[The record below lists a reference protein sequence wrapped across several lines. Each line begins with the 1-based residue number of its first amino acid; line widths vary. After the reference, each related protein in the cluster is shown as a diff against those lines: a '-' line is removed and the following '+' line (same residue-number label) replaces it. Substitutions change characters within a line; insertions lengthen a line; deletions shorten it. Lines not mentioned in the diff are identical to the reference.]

1 MINDIRFTLKNL
13 NREKTLSKILKI
25 CEVKNV
31 KINEDTYSFEI
42 SKKYKKSVQ
51 QLLNKQEISF
61 IDTKNVG
68 GISFLKNTIFRLGVI
83 IPIIMFLV
91 FLYISNMFV
100 FNYKIYG
107 NEMIDSKEI
116 ESILQKQNVAGIT
129 RKADIDIVKLTNSL
143 QEIDKVS
150 LVSVIIKGNTLVIN
164 IKEKVYNAEYEEQ
177 DNFSPILSNFNGII
191 TEISLIQGTL
201 LVKVG
206 QTVKVGQKLVAPYV
220 RDTSGNLLAV
230 KPMADIKA
238 DVFLTTIT
246 NVPDVLKEMVD
257 TGSIITNKTIS
268 LFNINIF
275 ERCPANN
282 FKNYRK
288 EETITN
294 MANNV
299 ILPIKITNTVYY
311 EQTEQITE
319 NYFNSN
325 QEQILKDCQQKTRQ
339 LVESC
344 EIIKEEYKTI
354 TNVAGINQICYTIV
368 VNKSIC

>member
-116 ESILQKQNVAGIT
+116 EFILQKQNVAGIT

-143 QEIDKVS
+143 QTKNHKNV
-150 LVSVIIKGNTLVIN
+150 LC
-164 IKEKVYNAEYEEQ
+164 
-177 DNFSPILSNFNGII
+177 GII
-191 TEISLIQGTL
+191 CRFANLIFRL
-201 LVKVG
+201 
-206 QTVKVGQKLVAPYV
+206 
-220 RDTSGNLLAV
+220 
-230 KPMADIKA
+230 
-238 DVFLTTIT
+238 
-246 NVPDVLKEMVD
+246 
-257 TGSIITNKTIS
+257 
-268 LFNINIF
+268 
-275 ERCPANN
+275 RC
-282 FKNYRK
+282 Y
-288 EETITN
+288 
-294 MANNV
+294 
-299 ILPIKITNTVYY
+299 IL
-311 EQTEQITE
+311 
-319 NYFNSN
+319 
-325 QEQILKDCQQKTRQ
+325 
-339 LVESC
+339 
-344 EIIKEEYKTI
+344 
-354 TNVAGINQICYTIV
+354 
-368 VNKSIC
+368 